1 MRKELFLIKIVPV
14 SSEPIFV
21 PPTATP
27 ILFFKLSFKEEVAP
41 MIKEVQLF
49 H

>member
-1 MRKELFLIKIVPV
+1 MRKDLFFIKIVPV
-14 SSEPIFV
+14 SSEPILI

-27 ILFFKLSFKEEVAP
+27 IWFFKLSFKEEIP
-41 MIKEVQLF
+41 PLIKEVQLF

>member
-1 MRKELFLIKIVPV
+1 MRKDLSLIKIFPV

-21 PPTATP
+21 PPTVPP
-27 ILFFKLSFKEEVAP
+27 IWFSKLSFKEEVSP
-41 MIKEVQLF
+41 LIKEVQLF

>member
-1 MRKELFLIKIVPV
+1 MKNFPV
-14 SSEPIFV
+14 SSEPILV

-27 ILFFKLSFKEEVAP
+27 IWFFKLSFKKEVP
-41 MIKEVQLF
+41 HLIKEVQLF